1 MVGLIEEQRGASEVE
16 IFDLSS
22 LFLERGPVTFPLL
35 PLQIVHSCHFF
46 ASFAF
51 LILEIF
57 FFFLLYYFFWPRLPL
72 TTPPQSSWIT
82 KKMTLPSVSLLC
94 FMMWDEG
101 PNLRE
106 NTEAA
111 SS

>member
-57 FFFLLYYFFWPRLPL
+57 FFFSFTTSFGPGCPSPPRPN
-72 TTPPQSSWIT
+72 PP
-82 KKMTLPSVSLLC
+82 
-94 FMMWDEG
+94 G
-101 PNLRE
+101 
-106 NTEAA
+106 
-111 SS
+111 